1 MPPST
6 SRLESYLLAR
16 YPATSAESIAVRQHV
31 ENICKR
37 FMASGFAD
45 RNFEREFCSG
55 EPCSREDP
63 RFWQRFT
70 EAALTCDVLDAKLT
84 ILRSAIGPD
93 LCIEHGDRKIWIEFI
108 CPEPNEELRDHDWL
122 TFEKNRC
129 SEMPHEM
136 MLLRWTSA
144 IKEKS
149 EKLLGKKDC
158 NSKPSRKGY
167 LEKGIVGPRDSY
179 VIAVNSKQLRGA
191 RNACLYGISQLP
203 FALEAVF
210 PVGSYQWHFDRE
222 TQSLVRRDYQYRP
235 NVKNQNDAN
244 VQTDIF
250 LDKSFAAISAVWA
263 TDFDDFFILGS
274 TKELVIVHNP
284 LATNPLPLNLLPA
297 SSEYVVTAVQNDKYR
312 FEKQGGRL
320 ALRSSL

>member
-1 MPPST
+1 MPPNT

-16 YPATSAESIAVRQHV
+16 YPATSAENIAVRQHV

-45 RNFEREFCSG
+45 RNFERELCSG
-55 EPCSREDP
+55 KTDSGEYP

-122 TFEKNRC
+122 TFEKNKC

-158 NSKPSRKGY
+158 DSKPSRKGY

-179 VIAVNSKQLRGA
+179 VIAVNSKQLRGD

-203 FALEAVF
+203 FAVEAVF
-210 PVGSYQWHFDRE
+210 PVGPLQLRIDRE
-222 TQSLVRRDYQYRP
+222 TRSVVRTDYQDRP
-235 NVKNQNDAN
+235 YVKNENDAD
-244 VQTDIF
+244 VPAFTF
-250 LDKSFAAISAVWA
+250 LDKEFKEVSAIWA
-263 TDFDDFFILGS
+263 TDFDDLSIIGS
-274 TKELVIVHNP
+274 PKELAVVHNP
-284 LATNPLPLNLLPA
+284 LAVNPLPVNLLPA
-297 SSEYVVTAVQNDKYR
+297 WSEYVATAVQNDEYR
-312 FEKQGGRL
+312 LDKQDGRL
-320 ALRSSL
+320 VLRSSQ